1 LWFAYSL
8 FLDNLLQKRLITPL
22 RETADL
28 IQSESPFSGEDNIY
42 LENRSVRENIMYGK
56 IQATEEEYNRARDTA
71 LVDENA
77 YISKSMKQRSALARR
92 LISNPDYID
101 IKKELP
107 DCDLITIKEI
117 VKNIKINYPEIKI
130 L

>member
-1 LWFAYSL
+1 
-8 FLDNLLQKRLITPL
+8 LQKRLISPL

-42 LENRSVRENIMYGK
+42 LENRNVRENIMFGK
-56 IQATEEEYNRARDTA
+56 IQATEEEYNRASDTA
-71 LVDENA
+71 LIDEKK
-77 YISKSMKQRSALARR
+77 YVSKSMKQRATLARR
-92 LISNPDYID
+92 LITNPDYID

-107 DCDLITIKEI
+107 DCDPITIKEI